1 MEQAKTA
8 AAEMRS
14 RILLDVNTRF
24 RKLEE
29 AKSRLRVADLGIQA
43 ARERLQVMTARY
55 AERAVLLADVLQ
67 SQASVAAANDQYQ
80 GAVLGFW
87 TARADFERALGEA
100 P

>member
-1 MEQAKTA
+1 
-8 AAEMRS
+8 MRS

-29 AKSRLRVADLGIQA
+29 AKTRLRVADLGVQA
-43 ARERLQVMTARY
+43 ARERLQVQTARY

-67 SQASVAAANDQYQ
+67 SQAAVASATDQYQ
-80 GAVLGFW
+80 AAVLSFW
-87 TARADFERALGEA
+87 TARADFERAVGET